1 MESLSTQVQERWA
14 NPQWLQDL
22 HTLHPTT
29 LRREIAMEKSLKE
42 EIRYLR
48 MVSKQHREALLAM
61 IAGEGTNR

>member
-1 MESLSTQVQERWA
+1 MENLANQVQERWA
-14 NPQWLQDL
+14 NSQWLVGL

-29 LRREIAMEKSLKE
+29 LRREIVMERALSE

-61 IAGEGTNR
+61 VSSERRK